1 MSLLLHGD
9 CLEHMKDLDDDSID
23 LIFCDLPYGQTSC
36 KWDCKID
43 LDKFWIEVMRIKK
56 LHTPIFFTT
65 TTKFGV
71 ELINSAPK
79 KCFFRYDIVWV
90 KSAPVGFLSAKKMP
104 MRKHEMVYVFYEKL
118 PYYDLSSHKHKFIK
132 EVPTKRSGKD
142 GVDNVGMIKNR
153 SKSGMERINK
163 YDPPLPTSIVKEDFE
178 IVKRTDKGCN
188 GLYGSE
194 TNKVMI
200 KDKNGKNRNN
210 EPRYDP
216 PLPTTIVKEEKTQ
229 ISKPHDKDLYGDMK
243 GGTIGNVH
251 GTNYDPPLPTT
262 IVKEEHYDDTIY
274 GDIDMVD
281 FEGRNGSSRYEPPL
295 PTTMLEIKST
305 KGKHSTEK
313 PVALMEWILKYYSKE
328 GDTILDPT
336 MGSGSTG
343 VACKN
348 MKRNFIGIEMDDD
361 IFDVAYKRINE

>member
-23 LIFCDLPYGQTSC
+23 LIFCDLPYATDKYSAVSC
-36 KWDCKID
+36 KWNTPID

-56 LHTPIFFTT
+56 LNTPIFFTT

-79 KCFFRYDIVWV
+79 KCHFRYDIVWV

-132 EVPTKRSGKD
+132 EVPQHNSKMVLNEKSVYGE
-142 GVDNVGMIKNR
+142 IKTED
-153 SKSGMERINK
+153 SKECGGHQQR
-163 YDPPLPTSIVKEDFE
+163 YDPPLPTSIVKEEPHNIYDFDPKKM
-178 IVKRTDKGCN
+178 IDDRPSNVRTP
-188 GLYGSE
+188 
-194 TNKVMI
+194 T
-200 KDKNGKNRNN
+200 
-210 EPRYDP
+210 YD
-216 PLPTTIVKEEKTQ
+216 
-229 ISKPHDKDLYGDMK
+229 
-243 GGTIGNVH
+243 
-251 GTNYDPPLPTT
+251 
-262 IVKEEHYDDTIY
+262 
-274 GDIDMVD
+274 
-281 FEGRNGSSRYEPPL
+281 PPL